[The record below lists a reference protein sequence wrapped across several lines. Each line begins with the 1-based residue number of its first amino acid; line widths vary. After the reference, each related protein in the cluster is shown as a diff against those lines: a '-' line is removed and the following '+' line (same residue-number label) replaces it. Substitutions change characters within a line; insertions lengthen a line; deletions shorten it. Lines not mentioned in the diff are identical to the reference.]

1 MKNLLWSSRGR
12 FIVGVCLASV
22 LAVLVSDNRA
32 SAQGQGVYVTQASAK
47 LTKLIDTGNKDGF
60 GLNDNTFSI
69 GGGWLK
75 QSTTNWVPLFTVQL
89 TGGKSY
95 RFLAAGDND
104 AKDVDLEVLDANGK
118 VVAQDSETDPTA
130 TVDFTPNATGRY
142 LVRIRLYGSDNNLP
156 CVCLG
161 IVMSKK

>member
-12 FIVGVCLASV
+12 FVVGVCLASV

-32 SAQGQGVYVTQASAK
+32 SAQQGHYITEASAS
-47 LTKLIDTGNKDGF
+47 LTKLIDAGNKAGF
-60 GLNDNTFSI
+60 ALQDNTFSI

-95 RFLAAGDND
+95 RFLAAGDHD
-104 AKDVDLEVLDANGK
+104 AKDVDLEVLDANSK
-118 VVAQDSETDPTA
+118 VVAQDSATDPTA

-142 LVRIRLYGSDNNLP
+142 LVRVRLYASDNNLP